1 MATDSDR
8 TINSRFQPRPYYF
21 PINFLFLFE
30 HTSLSL
36 SLSLSLSAV
45 AFRCAI
51 SFQRGDFCSTFLL
64 VWRFFKWFKKKRKKK
79 KKNILLDIIH
89 PTQSP
94 ATHARRW
101 PADRLRRWS
110 FFCFVLLL
118 LLLLL
123 LLLFYFLRVLVLSA
137 AFPFLF
143 GARESPTHP
152 NPAPCKKTKK
162 QKTKQKNNQYE
173 SPRDW
178 CPVFLLSFPFFGFFT
193 CDESQRSILR
203 FFFWRV
209 CFHFYFCSVV
219 GGELLIDDQQWQR
232 TPLFCFFLGFFLG
245 RTING
250 PLSWLMNDCP
260 STVRPPAG
268 AVDVTVVDVCLF
280 FCHLFGFPDFHR
292 PLFFSLP
299 PATDSK
305 SVSLDR
311 IFVFD
316 RWISFY
322 WSSME
327 SSDCIRI
334 IFALIRF
341 RWLWWSVLFGLIG
354 FHWILRGLT
363 GFY

>member
-8 TINSRFQPRPYYF
+8 TLNSRFQPRPYYF

-123 LLLFYFLRVLVLSA
+123 SLLLFYFLRVLVLSA

-203 FFFWRV
+203 FFFLACVFPFLFLLSCWRW
-209 CFHFYFCSVV
+209 VV
-219 GGELLIDDQQWQR
+219 DRWPTMATDAIV
-232 TPLFCFFLGFFLG
+232 LFFFGFF
-245 RTING
+245 
-250 PLSWLMNDCP
+250 
-260 STVRPPAG
+260 
-268 AVDVTVVDVCLF
+268 F
-280 FCHLFGFPDFHR
+280 
-292 PLFFSLP
+292 
-299 PATDSK
+299 
-305 SVSLDR
+305 
-311 IFVFD
+311 
-316 RWISFY
+316 
-322 WSSME
+322 
-327 SSDCIRI
+327 
-334 IFALIRF
+334 
-341 RWLWWSVLFGLIG
+341 
-354 FHWILRGLT
+354 
-363 GFY
+363 